1 MCAICSADADFLA
14 FAIFV
19 WLNIGQTIGKMRQH
33 GSKVY
38 ISGQLI
44 SLPKLADVGKSCA
57 DISNHSFGK
66 SFSFSKSAACQLLGY
81 FSFKAELGP
90 RVGGPQCLGDIS
102 SFQIKSNVELHN
114 FFPQVNTSVK
124 VLRMKPC

>member
-44 SLPKLADVGKSCA
+44 SLPKLTAGGRGNVKKLTKGEGGKGECEE
-57 DISNHSFGK
+57 I
-66 SFSFSKSAACQLLGY
+66 Q
-81 FSFKAELGP
+81 
-90 RVGGPQCLGDIS
+90 
-102 SFQIKSNVELHN
+102 
-114 FFPQVNTSVK
+114 
-124 VLRMKPC
+124 RM